1 MRAPLFLRPL
11 FLTLAAGLALPAHA
25 EIHKE
30 FQGVGRDAT
39 AAEVNAWDIDVR
51 PDFKGLPPGSGSVSA
66 GEQLWTGKCAS
77 CHGDFGDDNQVFT
90 PLVGNT
96 TAEDIKTGR
105 VASLKAGGSVR
116 TTFTKVNT
124 VSTLWDYIHRAMPW
138 DAPKSLSNDD
148 VYAVLAYLLNLAEIV
163 PADYVLS
170 DQNIAEVQA
179 RMPNRNGMTRAHGLW
194 EVNGKPDTRNKACMK
209 DCQAEVKVSSALP
222 DYALNAHGNLADQN
236 RTFGAVRGRVTD
248 PNAAASKAAAPAN
261 AAGNA
266 AGNTAMNTAVTA
278 LLGSRGC
285 TGCHGMDRKII
296 GPGFREIAEKY
307 QTRADVKTYL
317 AEKIASGGTGVWGTA
332 SMPPQT
338 QLSESEL
345 KSIAAWIAAGAQP

>member
-1 MRAPLFLRPL
+1 MRALLLSMPVVLM
-11 FLTLAAGLALPAHA
+11 LAVGLAFPAHA
-25 EIHKE
+25 Q
-30 FQGVGRDAT
+30 FAGVGRDAT
-39 AAEVNAWDIDVR
+39 DAEVKAWDIDVR

-77 CHGDFGDDNQVFT
+77 CHGDFGDDNHVFT

-105 VASLKAGGSVR
+105 VAALKAGGGVR

-138 DAPKSLSNDD
+138 DAPKSLSSDD

-170 DQNIAEVQA
+170 DRNIAEVQA
-179 RMPNRNGMTRAHGLW
+179 RMPNRSGMTRAHGLW
-194 EVNGKPDTRNKACMK
+194 EVNGKPDTQNQACMK
-209 DCQAEVKVSSALP
+209 DCQAEVKISSALP

-248 PNAAASKAAAPAN
+248 PEAAASKPAAAPAN
-261 AAGNA
+261 AA
-266 AGNTAMNTAVTA
+266 VTA
-278 LLGSRGC
+278 LLGARGC
-285 TGCHGMDRKII
+285 TGCHGMETKII
-296 GPGFREIAEKY
+296 GPGFKEVAGKY
-307 QTRADVKTYL
+307 QTRADVKAYL
-317 AEKIASGGTGVWGTA
+317 ADKIAKGGSGVWGTA
-332 SMPPQT
+332 SMPPQA
-338 QLSESEL
+338 QLSKPEL
-345 KSIAAWIAAGAQP
+345 ESIAAWLAAGAQP

>member
-1 MRAPLFLRPL
+1 M
-11 FLTLAAGLALPAHA
+11 
-25 EIHKE
+25 
-30 FQGVGRDAT
+30 GRDAT
-39 AAEVNAWDIDVR
+39 DAEVKAWDIDVR
-51 PDFKGLPPGSGSVSA
+51 PDFQGLPPGSGSVAA

-77 CHGDFGDDNQVFT
+77 CHGDFGDDNHVFT

-96 TAEDIKTGR
+96 TAADIETGR
-105 VASLKAGGSVR
+105 VAALKAGGSVR

-194 EVNGKPDTRNKACMK
+194 EVNGKPDTRNQACMK

-236 RTFGAVRGRVTD
+236 RTFGPVRGRVTD
-248 PNAAASKAAAPAN
+248 PKAAASKPAAPAN
-261 AAGNA
+261 AAVNA
-266 AGNTAMNTAVTA
+266 AVTA
-278 LLGSRGC
+278 LLGARGC
-285 TGCHGMDRKII
+285 TGCHGMETKII
-296 GPGFREIAEKY
+296 GPGFKEVAEKY
-307 QTRADVKTYL
+307 QARADVKAYL
-317 AEKIASGGTGVWGTA
+317 AEKIAKGGSGVWGSA
-332 SMPPQT
+332 AMPPQA
-338 QLSESEL
+338 QLSKPEL
-345 KSIAAWIAAGAQP
+345 ESIAAWIAAGAPP